1 MLGLVLT
8 RKGTAVPVTP
18 HVHLSAVHAIAVLA
32 LVVALFGT
40 AHLIALSHPDN
51 RLGRALIALG
61 F

>member
-8 RKGTAVPVTP
+8 RKGTAVTP